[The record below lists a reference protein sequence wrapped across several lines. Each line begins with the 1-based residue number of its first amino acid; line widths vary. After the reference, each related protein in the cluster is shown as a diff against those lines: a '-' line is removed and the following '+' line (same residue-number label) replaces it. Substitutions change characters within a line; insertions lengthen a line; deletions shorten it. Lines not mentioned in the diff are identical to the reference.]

1 MEHGARNLGPTL
13 GVHEGTRHLQERRQH
28 SGCVVSS
35 CFFYC
40 SMVQWFNVAFFSFFN
55 VVFFNV
61 SMFQCFIFHQ
71 YIRRRTRGSALVV
84 HVYKVLATYRRL
96 AVGPGLAV
104 GLAVGCG
111 AKRTTNRGRTRVAR
125 GVWDGVAS
133 APVPIPRRAVV
144 GCRSRRIR
152 ARPQTGHE

>member
-1 MEHGARNLGPTL
+1 
-13 GVHEGTRHLQERRQH
+13 
-28 SGCVVSS
+28 
-35 CFFYC
+35 
-40 SMVQWFNVAFFSFFN
+40 MVQ
-55 VVFFNV
+55 
-61 SMFQCFIFHQ
+61 
-71 YIRRRTRGSALVV
+71 
-84 HVYKVLATYRRL
+84 VYKVLATYRRL

-111 AKRTTNRGRTRVAR
+111 AKRTTNRGRTRVAC

-133 APVPIPRRAVV
+133 APVPIPRRAVE